1 MEYLASHPMDK
12 LVVPRTERY
21 EATFYNKNE
30 LNTLFE
36 VFKDDKMELIVHI
49 AAYYG
54 LRRSEV
60 LGLKWDAIDF
70 TNKTISIQ
78 SKVVSGYDENGQRK
92 LYVENRLKTIPHEE
106 HFR

>member
-1 MEYLASHPMDK
+1 MDK

-30 LNTLFE
+30 LNMLFE
-36 VFKDDKMELIVHI
+36 VFKDDRLELIVHI

-60 LGLKWDAIDF
+60 IGLRWDAIDF

-78 SKVVSGYDENGQRK
+78 RKVVSDYDEDGRRNG
-92 LYVENRLKTIPHEE
+92 IEE
-106 HFR
+106 KRTKNERFG